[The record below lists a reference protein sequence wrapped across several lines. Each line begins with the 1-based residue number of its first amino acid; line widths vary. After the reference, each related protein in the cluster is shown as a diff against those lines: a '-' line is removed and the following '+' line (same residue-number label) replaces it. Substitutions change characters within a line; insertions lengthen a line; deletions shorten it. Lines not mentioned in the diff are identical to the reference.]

1 MIRHQRV
8 FAVVLRQI
16 YLLNGNFPRIMSLF
30 VWCVVDIVLW
40 GFMTHYLNGVGKM
53 GSNFVPAILGAVLLW
68 DFLIRVM
75 HGLSMA
81 FMEDSWSRNL
91 LNIFASPIS
100 VGEYVM
106 GLVLS
111 SVLTSLLALVA
122 MLGLATLCF
131 GLQLFAYGA
140 MFLPFLL
147 ILFMTGIAL
156 GIFATGMML
165 RYGPASEWLVW
176 PIPAI
181 LSPFV
186 GVFYPLAV
194 LPEWMQGVSKA
205 LPPSYVFEN
214 IRAIAAG
221 QTPDMTQM
229 VVGLG
234 LSVAYIG
241 LAGLYFRRIYSQAVR
256 TGLIARYSAETVN

>member
-1 MIRHQRV
+1 MRPQRV
-8 FAVVLRQI
+8 FAVVLRQL
-16 YLLNGNFPRIMSLF
+16 YLINGNLPRLMSLF
-30 VWCVVDIVLW
+30 VWCIVDIVLW
-40 GFMTHYLNGVGKM
+40 GFMTHYLNGVNQSGY
-53 GSNFVPAILGAVLLW
+53 NFVPAILGAVLLW

-91 LNIFASPIS
+91 LNVFASPIT

-106 GLVLS
+106 GLVCS
-111 SVLTSLLALVA
+111 SVMTSVLALIV
-122 MLGLATLCF
+122 MLVLATACF
-131 GLQLFAYGA
+131 GLHLFAYGA
-140 MFLPFLL
+140 MFVPFVLV
-147 ILFMTGIAL
+147 LFLTGIAL

-186 GVFYPLAV
+186 GVFYPLSI
-194 LPEWMQGVSKA
+194 LPGWMQHVA
-205 LPPSYVFEN
+205 AVLPPSYVFEG

-221 QTPDMTQM
+221 HTPEPMQM
-229 VVGLG
+229 VYGLG
-234 LSVAYIG
+234 LSVVYIA
-241 LAGLYFRRIYSQAVR
+241 LAGLYFRRIYRQAVR
-256 TGLIARYSAETVN
+256 TGLIARYSAETVS